1 MNTRLLMRVAALL
14 LGVAGLAASFLPQ
27 EVLASFGAMPV
38 PATVVLVQLV
48 GAAYLGFAFL
58 NWMAQGNAIGGI
70 YSRPV
75 AIGNLSHFMIGGLA
89 LLKSGVVQST
99 WPALA
104 FAVVYAV
111 FAALFA
117 YVAFAH
123 SPAAPRA

>member
-1 MNTRLLMRVAALL
+1 MNTRLLMRTTALF
-14 LGVAGLAASFLPQ
+14 LGTAGLAASFLPQ
-27 EVLASFGAMPV
+27 EILAAFAAAPV
-38 PATVVLVQLV
+38 PATIVLVQIV

-58 NWMAQGNAIGGI
+58 DWMAQGNAIGGI

-75 AIGNLSHFMIGGLA
+75 AIGNFGHFTIGGLA

-104 FAVVYAV
+104 FAAVYAV
-111 FAALFA
+111 LAASFA
-117 YVAFAH
+117 YVAFVH